1 MIPSTR
7 FNSFETALRSMHGA
21 DASKLF
27 LFQLERRRRAHYQAQ
42 QPLPDRHLSYCF
54 PFKDILKARQGVA

>member
-1 MIPSTR
+1 
-7 FNSFETALRSMHGA
+7 MHGA

-54 PFKDILKARQGVA
+54 PFKDTLKARQGVA